1 MKVLSG
7 IIGLIVPL
15 LTKASPATAGSI
27 EGELIWKIP
36 DTPG

>member
-15 LTKASPATAGSI
+15 LTKEFPDGKAVREGS
-27 EGELIWKIP
+27 
-36 DTPG
+36 

>member
-15 LTKASPATAGSI
+15 LTKACHDGSAAVK
-27 EGELIWKIP
+27 GA
-36 DTPG
+36 